1 MTAKE
6 MLRKMKSRGGLVAH
20 LGVNDSREVEK
31 MIENGDEHAKL
42 IYDAMALNVA
52 RKIGEEAATVAG
64 DVEAIILT
72 GGIAYSEYFTNEV
85 KKNAE
90 CIAPVIVYPGEKEM
104 ESLALGGLRVLRGQ
118 EEAHEFVKTE

>member
-1 MTAKE
+1 
-6 MLRKMKSRGGLVAH
+6 
-20 LGVNDSREVEK
+20 

-42 IYDAMALNVA
+42 IYDANGIKRS

-72 GGIAYSEYFTNEV
+72 GGIAYSEYFTSEV

-90 CIAPVIVYPGEKEM
+90 WIAPVIVYPGENEM

-118 EEAHEFVKTE
+118 E

>member
-1 MTAKE
+1 
-6 MLRKMKSRGGLVAH
+6 
-20 LGVNDSREVEK
+20 

-64 DVEAIILT
+64 DIEAIILT

-85 KKNAE
+85 KKMQSGSHRLSYIRVRMRWNLWHLADF
-90 CIAPVIVYPGEKEM
+90 VYCVDRKKHTN
-104 ESLALGGLRVLRGQ
+104 L
-118 EEAHEFVKTE
+118 

>member
-6 MLRKMKSRGGLVAH
+6 MLEKMKSRGGLVAH
-20 LGVNDSREVEK
+20 LGVNDRREVEK

-72 GGIAYSEYFTNEV
+72 GGIAYSEYFTSEI

-90 CIAPVIVYPGEKEM
+90 WIAPVIVYPGENEM

-118 EEAHEFVKTE
+118 EKAHEFVKSE

>member
-1 MTAKE
+1 M
-6 MLRKMKSRGGLVAH
+6 MKKVKTQGGLMGYF
-20 LGVNDSREVEK
+20 GVNDTRIVEK
-31 MIENGDEHAKL
+31 MMMDGDEKAKL

-64 DVEAIILT
+64 DIEAIILT

-90 CIAPVIVYPGEKEM
+90 WIAPVIVYPGENEM

-118 EEAHEFVKTE
+118 EEAHEFVRTE

>member
-1 MTAKE
+1 
-6 MLRKMKSRGGLVAH
+6 MKSRGGLVAH

-64 DVEAIILT
+64 DVEAI
-72 GGIAYSEYFTNEV
+72 AYSEYFTSEV
-85 KKNAE
+85 KKNVE
-90 CIAPVIVYPGEKEM
+90 WIAPVIVYPGENEM